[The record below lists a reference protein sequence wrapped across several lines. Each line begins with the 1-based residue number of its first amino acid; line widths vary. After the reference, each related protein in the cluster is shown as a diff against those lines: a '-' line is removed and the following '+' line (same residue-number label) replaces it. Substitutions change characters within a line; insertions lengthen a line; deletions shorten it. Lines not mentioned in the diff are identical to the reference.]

1 MHRQSFP
8 PVNRV
13 NAVTDPENKAN
24 RLVWSSF
31 RRLEAR
37 AHNRGLSFKYV
48 RQGEEEYC
56 VAGKHELVRAGEFLL
71 VGDKREVE
79 VSIKSSEAVQGIC
92 IYLDLDLLR
101 EVGRTAGESPESL
114 LDTPTGSDFS
124 LEHLFEAVYPL
135 RGTVLAARLEELS
148 GQTTFIQEDPAF
160 FFCLA
165 EAFFQH
171 LHEADRIRSSLPAE
185 RRSTREELTL
195 RLYRSL
201 EYIHDRWNANI
212 TLDDMARAAC
222 LSPYHFLRTFRRGL
236 GCTPHQYLKKL
247 RMERAAKLLRSE
259 SHSVSEVALACG
271 IEDLP
276 YFSRLFKSYHGVS
289 PSRF

>member
-1 MHRQSFP
+1 MLMPNFP
-8 PVNRV
+8 PLNRV
-13 NAVTDPENKAN
+13 NAIIDPENSAN

-31 RRLEAR
+31 RRLEAQT
-37 AHNRGLSFKYV
+37 HNRGLSFKYV
-48 RQGEEEYC
+48 RQGVEEYC
-56 VAGKHELVRAGEFLL
+56 VSGKHEEVRAGEFLL
-71 VGDKREVE
+71 VGDDREVE
-79 VSIKSSEAVQGIC
+79 VCIKSSESVQGIC

-101 EVGRTAGESPESL
+101 EVGRYTTRSAEDL
-114 LDTPTGSDFS
+114 LETSDATDFS
-124 LEHLFEAVYPL
+124 LEHLMEAVYPL
-135 RGTVLAARLEELS
+135 RGTLLAHRLEHLS
-148 GQTTFIQEDPAF
+148 SRDTSPEEEPDL

-171 LHEADRIRSSLPAE
+171 IYQTDRIKGNLPAE

-201 EYIHDRWNANI
+201 EYIHDYWNSSI
-212 TLDDMARAAC
+212 SLEDMSRAAC

-236 GCTPHQYLKKL
+236 GCTPQQYLKKL
-247 RMERAAKLLRSE
+247 RMERAADLLRSE

-276 YFSRLFKSYHGVS
+276 YFSRLFKSYHGVP